1 MKGTC
6 LYLVLWTYFTA
17 FSQCGALYILTTPNL
32 LRVDIFEKIVVESH
46 DTSSVFKVQIRV
58 QDFPAKSEILFATE
72 VNLSLDNN
80 PASVEIKIP
89 ADRVP
94 KTRFKQYV
102 IVNAR
107 FPNFELNRE
116 VLLLYETGHLFL
128 QTDKPIYTPLQ
139 NVLYRLLTVDRDLKP
154 NNKKATV
161 EILTPQGVTVHQVQI
176 NKESRMKSSGISTG
190 TFAIPELVQFGF
202 WKIVAKY
209 DTDEIYNYTTEF
221 EVKEYV
227 LPSFEVVLEPRKH
240 FFYVDDVKLDVDI
253 KARYTYGESIEGRAF
268 ALFGVVTDKDKVLI
282 PSSLQSTDIIE
293 GKASFFLESNTIS
306 EVLGPIEKLVGFSIY
321 VIVSVITRTGS
332 DMVEAENSATKIVK
346 SPYVILFTKTP
357 EYYKPGIPFD
367 FMVSVTN
374 PDGTPARRI
383 ELSGSHDT
391 AHSESIT
398 GLNGKARMVI
408 NTPGSSTVIKI
419 TVTTKDPELPNE
431 RQATAS
437 MVAKAYKTMFN
448 SNNYLHINPKVTD
461 GDNLIVYLHV
471 PKETAAVTEKI
482 KHISYILMNKG
493 AIVKVGK
500 QPKDPGQT
508 VVTMTVPITSALI
521 PSFRLVAYYYIAV
534 GGKFE
539 SVADSI
545 SIDVKDTCMGSLKIT
560 GANEGDNK
568 KIYSPHQAFKLK
580 VTGDSGAK
588 FGLVA
593 VDKAIYV
600 LNNKNRLTQSKIW
613 STVEESDIECRAGSG
628 PDAFGVFSDAGLAF
642 TASNGFK
649 STTRTELGCKQIQ
662 KRKRRSLTLM
672 KLRRS
677 KESKYSK
684 RLLRCC
690 RDGMK
695 SIPMAYSCTF
705 RARRIKQ
712 SRECVDAFLDCCN
725 AYQQRKK
732 LEASSM
738 MTLARSDDDQGY
750 RLYEDIFARSNF
762 RESWLW
768 YLYDMP
774 KDTDREGWVSISFK
788 IPVYLSEVVTSASFC
803 LISYA
808 SKEIPGHLPDS
819 ITSWEVQA
827 VSISQD
833 KGICVSDSY
842 EMTVKKD
849 FFIDLRLPYSI
860 IRNEQVETKAIL
872 YNYHS
877 EKIKVKVEFPYN
889 EQICSGA
896 TPQKRFKQTVEIHPK
911 SSEAVFYTI
920 IPLVLGDIAI
930 EIKASVY
937 EAFVSDG
944 VRKTLRVVAEGKQVE
959 RVQTIILDP
968 QASIGVHKE
977 FQVDNRIPDNVVPN
991 TEPQTFISV
1000 QGNVLAETIEN
1011 SIDGNKLKH
1020 LIRQPT
1026 GCGEQNMISMT
1037 PGVIVTHYLDKT
1049 AQWDKVG
1056 LDRRETALTYIRKGY
1071 AQQQAFR
1078 KPGGSYAAFINRA
1091 SSTWYVSQGVV
1102 GLIVTLCLARLTAYV
1117 AKVFAMAQSLIS
1129 IKAEVLCE
1137 DLKWLILRKQK
1148 PDGIFVEYAAV
1159 SQLEMQGG
1167 VHGAENDA
1175 SLTAF
1180 VLIAMIEAKD
1190 LCSRSIGSYESSIQ
1204 KAGNYLEGRI
1214 AKLTRA
1220 YSVAITTYAL
1230 SLLGI
1235 HKDDILMKFASKN
1248 GTYWAKA
1255 NKENSMYTI
1264 EATGYALLALLQLE
1278 KFEQTGK
1285 IVRWMSAKRD
1295 YGGGYKSTQATFVG
1309 LQALAAYLIQMPD
1322 SKAVNMD
1329 VTLTIKGRQNSFPWH
1344 FNTENVYVAKSEKI
1358 NINQNFTVAVTGQG
1372 QGMLTVTT
1380 IYNALLTEKA
1390 KECQKFDLRV
1400 TLEEVFPE
1408 KKPQGALSSVLINVC
1423 ARNLEETEVTM
1434 TIADISMLTA
1444 FSPDLDDLKAISTGV
1459 DLYISKFE
1467 LNKDTSRKSSLIIYL
1482 DKLRHDT
1489 YLYLF
1494 TEYSSYLKKNYLFGF
1509 MQPAAVEVYEYY
1521 DSANSCT
1528 SFYNLKASN
1537 AMLGKICHNEICRCA
1552 AENCVSLQKPNDRL
1566 ITADMRQYQ
1575 ACLPE
1580 VDFVYKIRF
1589 LKKEEKEGYDYYSF
1603 KVLTV
1608 IKAGE
1613 TIISS
1618 NCYLSNSR
1626 RNPSLCPAVNIP
1638 LTGSDEV
1645 VEGNDRFLVSHA
1657 SCKETFVVDL
1667 QVKDY
1672 LIMGFQKDLWPMK
1685 NGMTYVVTKGTWVE
1699 WWPNNEECQARTYR
1713 SLCENLI
1720 DFSDTLRDFGCT
1732 T

>member
-17 FSQCGALYILTTPNL
+17 FSQCGALYTLTTPNL

-46 DTSSVFKVQIRV
+46 DTSSAFQVQIRV

-72 VNLSLDNN
+72 VHLSQDNN

-139 NVLYRLLTVDRDLKP
+139 NGNSFSKLFLVTRPSVSPAHEETRYCNRPCFSSTWKSVTCLLNQPK
-154 NNKKATV
+154 NS
-161 EILTPQGVTVHQVQI
+161 IIVT
-176 NKESRMKSSGISTG
+176 
-190 TFAIPELVQFGF
+190 
-202 WKIVAKY
+202 
-209 DTDEIYNYTTEF
+209 
-221 EVKEYV
+221 
-227 LPSFEVVLEPRKH
+227 
-240 FFYVDDVKLDVDI
+240 
-253 KARYTYGESIEGRAF
+253 YTYGESIEGRAF

-282 PSSLQSTDIIE
+282 PSSLQSTDV
-293 GKASFFLESNTIS
+293 STT
-306 EVLGPIEKLVGFSIY
+306 VTPWSILLPLRK
-321 VIVSVITRTGS
+321 VVSSSPTTPTANP

-383 ELSGSHDT
+383 ELSGSHGT

-568 KIYSPHQAFKLK
+568 KIYSPRQAFKLK

-613 STVEESDIECRAGSG
+613 STVEESDIGCTAGSG

-642 TASNGFK
+642 TAK
-649 STTRTELGCKQIQ
+649 LGCKQIQ

-672 KLRRS
+672 N
-677 KESKYSK
+677 KYSK

-774 KDTDREGWVSISFK
+774 KETDREGWVTISFK
-788 IPVYLSEVVTSASFC
+788 IPVYLSEVGRVWSDPTC
-803 LISYA
+803 LY
-808 SKEIPGHLPDS
+808 P
-819 ITSWEVQA
+819 T
-827 VSISQD
+827 
-833 KGICVSDSY
+833 GICVSDSY
-842 EMTVKKD
+842 EMTVMKD
-849 FFIDLRLPYSI
+849 FFIDLRLPYSV
-860 IRNEQVETKAIL
+860 IRNEQVEIKAIL
-872 YNYHS
+872 YNYHT

-889 EQICSGA
+889 EHICSGA

-944 VRKTLRVVAEGKQVE
+944 VRKTLRVVVSVCIFTPNLHHSHPESSA
-959 RVQTIILDP
+959 P
-968 QASIGVHKE
+968 PCPSSGVRKE
-977 FQVDNRIPDNVVPN
+977 FPVDNRIPDNVVPN

-1000 QGNVLAETIEN
+1000 QGSVLAETIEN
-1011 SIDGNKLKH
+1011 SIDGSRLKH

-1026 GCGEQNMISMT
+1026 GCGEQNMASMT
-1037 PGVIVTHYLDKT
+1037 PGVIVTHYLDQT

-1071 AQQQAFR
+1071 TQQQAFR
-1078 KPGGSYAAFINRA
+1078 KPGGSYAAFINRP
-1091 SSTWYVSQGVV
+1091 SSTW
-1102 GLIVTLCLARLTAYV
+1102 LTAYV

-1148 PDGIFVEYAAV
+1148 PDGIFMEDAAV
-1159 SQLEMQGG
+1159 IHLEMQGG

-1190 LCSRSIGSYESSIQ
+1190 LCSRSIGVMY
-1204 KAGNYLEGRI
+1204 
-1214 AKLTRA
+1214 
-1220 YSVAITTYAL
+1220 
-1230 SLLGI
+1230 
-1235 HKDDILMKFASKN
+1235 FN

-1255 NKENSMYTI
+1255 NQENSMYTI

-1285 IVRWMSAKRD
+1285 IVRWMTAKRD
-1295 YGGGYKSTQATFVG
+1295 YGGGFKSTQATFVG

-1329 VTLTIKGRQNSFPWH
+1329 VTLTIKGRQNSIPWH
-1344 FNTENVYVAKSEKI
+1344 FNTENVYVAKSEKVSRPGSRSRSWL
-1358 NINQNFTVAVTGQG
+1358 FFFHFG
-1372 QGMLTVTT
+1372 
-1380 IYNALLTEKA
+1380 LLRYSTE
-1390 KECQKFDLRV
+1390 
-1400 TLEEVFPE
+1400 TLCVF
-1408 KKPQGALSSVLINVC
+1408 LF
-1423 ARNLEETEVTM
+1423 RNLEEKEVTM
-1434 TIADISMLTA
+1434 TIADISMLTG

-1482 DKLRHDT
+1482 DKVSRDEDT
-1489 YLYLF
+1489 CFAFKAHQYF
-1494 TEYSSYLKKNYLFGF
+1494 KVGF

-1521 DSANSCT
+1521 DSGE
-1528 SFYNLKASN
+1528 Y
-1537 AMLGKICHNEICRCA
+1537 
-1552 AENCVSLQKPNDRL
+1552 LQDG
-1566 ITADMRQYQ
+1566 
-1575 ACLPE
+1575 CL
-1580 VDFVYKIRF
+1580 YTR
-1589 LKKEEKEGYDYYSF
+1589 SW
-1603 KVLTV
+1603 
-1608 IKAGE
+1608 
-1613 TIISS
+1613 
-1618 NCYLSNSR
+1618 
-1626 RNPSLCPAVNIP
+1626 CPAVNIP

>member
-17 FSQCGALYILTTPNL
+17 FSQCGALYTLTTPNL

-46 DTSSVFKVQIRV
+46 DTSSAFQVQIRV

-72 VNLSLDNN
+72 VHLSQDNN

-139 NVLYRLLTVDRDLKP
+139 NGNSFSKLFLTCCVPPTCLDDPLVRCVQHEDYYSF
-154 NNKKATV
+154 
-161 EILTPQGVTVHQVQI
+161 LT
-176 NKESRMKSSGISTG
+176 KCRFISTSR
-190 TFAIPELVQFGF
+190 FGF

-209 DTDEIYNYTTEF
+209 DTDETYNYTTEF

-282 PSSLQSTDIIE
+282 PSSLQSTDV
-293 GKASFFLESNTIS
+293 STTVTNTIS
-306 EVLGPIEKLVGFSIY
+306 EALGPLEKLVGFSIY

-383 ELSGSHDT
+383 ELSGSHGT

-568 KIYSPHQAFKLK
+568 KIYSPRQAFKLK

-613 STVEESDIECRAGSG
+613 STVEESDIGCTAGSG

-774 KDTDREGWVSISFK
+774 KETDREG
-788 IPVYLSEVVTSASFC
+788 
-803 LISYA
+803 YA

-842 EMTVKKD
+842 EMTVMKD
-849 FFIDLRLPYSI
+849 FFIDLRLPYSV
-860 IRNEQVETKAIL
+860 IRNEQVEIKAIL
-872 YNYHS
+872 YNYHT

-889 EQICSGA
+889 EHICSGA

-944 VRKTLRVVAEGKQVE
+944 VRKTLRVVVS
-959 RVQTIILDP
+959 VCIFT
-968 QASIGVHKE
+968 
-977 FQVDNRIPDNVVPN
+977 PN
-991 TEPQTFISV
+991 LHHSHPESSAPPCPSS
-1000 QGNVLAETIEN
+1000 GSVLAETIEN
-1011 SIDGNKLKH
+1011 SIDGSRLKH

-1026 GCGEQNMISMT
+1026 GCGEQNMASMT
-1037 PGVIVTHYLDKT
+1037 PGVIVTHYLDQT

-1056 LDRRETALTYIRKGY
+1056 LDRRETALTYIRKGRRSP
-1071 AQQQAFR
+1071 AR
-1078 KPGGSYAAFINRA
+1078 TPSLNCSA
-1091 SSTWYVSQGVV
+1091 S
-1102 GLIVTLCLARLTAYV
+1102 LPLCLLTAYV

-1148 PDGIFVEYAAV
+1148 PDGIFMEDAAV
-1159 SQLEMQGG
+1159 IHLEMQVNKTG
-1167 VHGAENDA
+1167 ER
-1175 SLTAF
+1175 
-1180 VLIAMIEAKD
+1180 E
-1190 LCSRSIGSYESSIQ
+1190 
-1204 KAGNYLEGRI
+1204 
-1214 AKLTRA
+1214 
-1220 YSVAITTYAL
+1220 
-1230 SLLGI
+1230 
-1235 HKDDILMKFASKN
+1235 N

-1255 NKENSMYTI
+1255 NQENSMYTI

-1285 IVRWMSAKRD
+1285 IVRWMTAKRD
-1295 YGGGYKSTQATFVG
+1295 YGGGFKSTQATFVG

-1329 VTLTIKGRQNSFPWH
+1329 VTLTIKGRQNSIPWH
-1344 FNTENVYVAKSEKI
+1344 FNTENVYVAKSEKVSPKVSAHI
-1358 NINQNFTVAVTGQG
+1358 SAWKPPQVSRDEDTCFAF
-1372 QGMLTVTT
+1372 
-1380 IYNALLTEKA
+1380 KA
-1390 KECQKFDLRV
+1390 HQYFKV
-1400 TLEEVFPE
+1400 
-1408 KKPQGALSSVLINVC
+1408 
-1423 ARNLEETEVTM
+1423 
-1434 TIADISMLTA
+1434 
-1444 FSPDLDDLKAISTGV
+1444 
-1459 DLYISKFE
+1459 
-1467 LNKDTSRKSSLIIYL
+1467 
-1482 DKLRHDT
+1482 
-1489 YLYLF
+1489 
-1494 TEYSSYLKKNYLFGF
+1494 GF

-1552 AENCVSLQKPNDRL
+1552 AGNKSRLSLSLNTVSFQMAL
-1566 ITADMRQYQ
+1566 
-1575 ACLPE
+1575 
-1580 VDFVYKIRF
+1580 
-1589 LKKEEKEGYDYYSF
+1589 S
-1603 KVLTV
+1603 
-1608 IKAGE
+1608 
-1613 TIISS
+1613 ISPIS
-1618 NCYLSNSR
+1618 W
-1626 RNPSLCPAVNIP
+1626 CPAVNIP

>member
-1 MKGTC
+1 MDR
-6 LYLVLWTYFTA
+6 YLGKTSL
-17 FSQCGALYILTTPNL
+17 QGCGERAGEWIDLEALFKAYTLTTPNL

-46 DTSSVFKVQIRV
+46 DTSSAFQVQIRV

-72 VNLSLDNN
+72 VHLSQDNN

-139 NVLYRLLTVDRDLKP
+139 NGNSFSKLFLVTRPSVSPAHEETRYCNRPCFSSTWKSVTCLLNQPK
-154 NNKKATV
+154 NS
-161 EILTPQGVTVHQVQI
+161 IIVTWNWEWNHIVR
-176 NKESRMKSSGISTG
+176 SPPRG
-190 TFAIPELVQFGF
+190 T
-202 WKIVAKY
+202 
-209 DTDEIYNYTTEF
+209 YNYTTEF

-282 PSSLQSTDIIE
+282 PSSLQSTDVSTTVTPWSI
-293 GKASFFLESNTIS
+293 LNTIS
-306 EVLGPIEKLVGFSIY
+306 EALGPLEKLVGFSIY

-383 ELSGSHDT
+383 ELSGSHGT

-482 KHISYILMNKG
+482 KHISYIVCLMNKG

-568 KIYSPHQAFKLK
+568 KIYSPRQAFKLK

-613 STVEESDIECRAGSG
+613 STVEESDIGCTAGSG

-774 KDTDREGWVSISFK
+774 KETDREG
-788 IPVYLSEVVTSASFC
+788 
-803 LISYA
+803 YA

-842 EMTVKKD
+842 EMTVMKD
-849 FFIDLRLPYSI
+849 FFIDLRLPYSV
-860 IRNEQVETKAIL
+860 IRNEQVEIKAIL
-872 YNYHS
+872 YNYHT

-889 EQICSGA
+889 EHICSGA

-944 VRKTLRVVAEGKQVE
+944 VRKTLRV
-959 RVQTIILDP
+959 R
-968 QASIGVHKE
+968 KE
-977 FQVDNRIPDNVVPN
+977 FPVDNRIPDNVVPN

-1000 QGNVLAETIEN
+1000 QGSVLAETIEN
-1011 SIDGNKLKH
+1011 SIDGSRLKH

-1026 GCGEQNMISMT
+1026 GCGEQNMASMT
-1037 PGVIVTHYLDKT
+1037 PGVIVTHYLDQT

-1071 AQQQAFR
+1071 TQQQAFR
-1078 KPGGSYAAFINRA
+1078 KPGGSYAAFINRP
-1091 SSTWYVSQGVV
+1091 SSTW
-1102 GLIVTLCLARLTAYV
+1102 LTAYV

-1148 PDGIFVEYAAV
+1148 PDGIFMEDAAV
-1159 SQLEMQGG
+1159 IHLEMQGG

-1190 LCSRSIGSYESSIQ
+1190 LCSRSIGSYENSIQ
-1204 KAGNYLEGRI
+1204 KAGTYLEGRI

-1235 HKDDILMKFASKN
+1235 HKDDILMKFASED

-1255 NKENSMYTI
+1255 NQENSMYTI

-1285 IVRWMSAKRD
+1285 IVRWMTAKRD
-1295 YGGGYKSTQATFVG
+1295 YGGGFKSTQATFVG

-1329 VTLTIKGRQNSFPWH
+1329 VTLTIKGRQNSIPWH
-1344 FNTENVYVAKSEKI
+1344 FNTENVYVAKSEK
-1358 NINQNFTVAVTGQG
+1358 VS
-1372 QGMLTVTT
+1372 VTT

-1400 TLEEVFPE
+1400 TLEEVFPG
-1408 KKPQGALSSVLINVC
+1408 KHHSIRPVSAS
-1423 ARNLEETEVTM
+1423 VTM
-1434 TIADISMLTA
+1434 TIADISMLTG
-1444 FSPDLDDLKAISTGV
+1444 FSPDLDDLKISTGV

-1482 DKLRHDT
+1482 DKVSRDEDT
-1489 YLYLF
+1489 CFAFKAHQYF
-1494 TEYSSYLKKNYLFGF
+1494 KVGF

-1552 AENCVSLQKPNDRL
+1552 AGNKSRLSLSLNTVSFQMAL
-1566 ITADMRQYQ
+1566 
-1575 ACLPE
+1575 
-1580 VDFVYKIRF
+1580 
-1589 LKKEEKEGYDYYSF
+1589 S
-1603 KVLTV
+1603 
-1608 IKAGE
+1608 
-1613 TIISS
+1613 ISPIS
-1618 NCYLSNSR
+1618 W
-1626 RNPSLCPAVNIP
+1626 CPAVNIP

>member
-17 FSQCGALYILTTPNL
+17 FSQCGALYTLTTPNL

-46 DTSSVFKVQIRV
+46 DTSSAFQVQIRV

-72 VNLSLDNN
+72 VHLSQDNN

-161 EILTPQGVTVHQVQI
+161 EILTPQGVTVQQVQI

-209 DTDEIYNYTTEF
+209 DTDETYNYTTEF

-293 GKASFFLESNTIS
+293 GKASVFLESNTIS
-306 EVLGPIEKLVGFSIY
+306 EALGPLEKLVGFSIY

-383 ELSGSHDT
+383 ELSGSHGT

-568 KIYSPHQAFKLK
+568 KIYSPRQAFKLK

-613 STVEESDIECRAGSG
+613 STVEESDIGCTAGSG

-774 KDTDREGWVSISFK
+774 KETDREG
-788 IPVYLSEVVTSASFC
+788 
-803 LISYA
+803 YA

-842 EMTVKKD
+842 EMTVMKD
-849 FFIDLRLPYSI
+849 FFIDLRLPYSV
-860 IRNEQVETKAIL
+860 IRNEQVEIKAIL
-872 YNYHS
+872 YNYHT

-889 EQICSGA
+889 EHICSGA

-959 RVQTIILDP
+959 RVQTIPLDP
-968 QASIGVHKE
+968 QGVRKE
-977 FQVDNRIPDNVVPN
+977 FPVDNRIPDNVVPN

-1000 QGNVLAETIEN
+1000 QGSVLAETIEN
-1011 SIDGNKLKH
+1011 SIDGSRLKH

-1026 GCGEQNMISMT
+1026 GCGEQNMASMT
-1037 PGVIVTHYLDKT
+1037 PGVIVTHYLDQT

-1071 AQQQAFR
+1071 TQQQAFR
-1078 KPGGSYAAFINRA
+1078 KPGGSYAAFINRP
-1091 SSTWYVSQGVV
+1091 SSTW
-1102 GLIVTLCLARLTAYV
+1102 LTAYV

-1148 PDGIFVEYAAV
+1148 PDGIFMEDAAV
-1159 SQLEMQGG
+1159 IHLEMQGG

-1190 LCSRSIGSYESSIQ
+1190 LCSRSIGSYENSIQ
-1204 KAGNYLEGRI
+1204 KAGTYLEGRI

-1235 HKDDILMKFASKN
+1235 HKDDILMKFASED

-1255 NKENSMYTI
+1255 NQENSMYTI

-1285 IVRWMSAKRD
+1285 IVRWMTAKRD
-1295 YGGGYKSTQATFVG
+1295 YGGGFKSTQATFVG

-1329 VTLTIKGRQNSFPWH
+1329 VTLTIKGRQNSIPWH

-1423 ARNLEETEVTM
+1423 ARNLEEKEVTM
-1434 TIADISMLTA
+1434 TIADISMLTG

-1482 DKLRHDT
+1482 DKVSRDEDT
-1489 YLYLF
+1489 CFAFKAHQYF
-1494 TEYSSYLKKNYLFGF
+1494 KVGF

-1552 AENCVSLQKPNDRL
+1552 AENCVSLQKPNDRS

-1589 LKKEEKEGYDYYSF
+1589 LDKEEKEGYDYYSF

-1608 IKAGE
+1608 IKA
-1613 TIISS
+1613 
-1618 NCYLSNSR
+1618 
-1626 RNPSLCPAVNIP
+1626 
-1638 LTGSDEV
+1638 GSDEV

>member
-1 MKGTC
+1 ANLRAVTSLQIAVKLKHYPPPSRAGC
-6 LYLVLWTYFTA
+6 VLYT
-17 FSQCGALYILTTPNL
+17 LTTPNL

-46 DTSSVFKVQIRV
+46 DTSSAFQVQIRV

-72 VNLSLDNN
+72 VHLSQDNN

-139 NVLYRLLTVDRDLKP
+139 NGNSFSKLFLVTRPSVSPAHEETRYCNRPCFSSTWKSVTCLL
-154 NNKKATV
+154 N
-161 EILTPQGVTVHQVQI
+161 
-176 NKESRMKSSGISTG
+176 
-190 TFAIPELVQFGF
+190 QFGF

-209 DTDEIYNYTTEF
+209 DTDETYNYTTEF

-282 PSSLQSTDIIE
+282 PSSLQSTDVSTTIIE
-293 GKASFFLESNTIS
+293 GKASVFLESNTIS
-306 EVLGPIEKLVGFSIY
+306 EALGPLEKLVGFSIY

-383 ELSGSHDT
+383 ELSGSHGT

-568 KIYSPHQAFKLK
+568 KIYSPRQAFKLK

-613 STVEESDIECRAGSG
+613 STVEESDIGCTAGSG

-672 KLRRS
+672 N
-677 KESKYSK
+677 KYSK

-774 KDTDREGWVSISFK
+774 KETDREGWGRVWSD
-788 IPVYLSEVVTSASFC
+788 PTC
-803 LISYA
+803 LY
-808 SKEIPGHLPDS
+808 P
-819 ITSWEVQA
+819 T
-827 VSISQD
+827 
-833 KGICVSDSY
+833 GICVSDSY
-842 EMTVKKD
+842 EMTVMKD
-849 FFIDLRLPYSI
+849 FFIDLRLPYSV
-860 IRNEQVETKAIL
+860 IRNEQVEIKAIL
-872 YNYHS
+872 YNYHT
-877 EKIKVKVEFPYN
+877 EKIKVMEFPYN
-889 EQICSGA
+889 EHICSGA

-944 VRKTLRVVAEGKQVE
+944 VRKTLRVVVSV
-959 RVQTIILDP
+959 R
-968 QASIGVHKE
+968 KE
-977 FQVDNRIPDNVVPN
+977 FPVDNRIPDNVVPN

-1000 QGNVLAETIEN
+1000 QGSVLAETIEN
-1011 SIDGNKLKH
+1011 SIDGSRLKH

-1026 GCGEQNMISMT
+1026 GCGEQNMASMT
-1037 PGVIVTHYLDKT
+1037 PGVIVTHYLDQT

-1056 LDRRETALTYIRKGY
+1056 LDRRETALVLLSTVGY
-1071 AQQQAFR
+1071 TQQQAFR
-1078 KPGGSYAAFINRA
+1078 KPGGSYAAFINRP
-1091 SSTWYVSQGVV
+1091 SSTW
-1102 GLIVTLCLARLTAYV
+1102 LTAYV

-1148 PDGIFVEYAAV
+1148 PDGIFMEDAAV
-1159 SQLEMQGG
+1159 IHLEMQGG

-1190 LCSRSIGSYESSIQ
+1190 LCSRSIGSYENSIQ
-1204 KAGNYLEGRI
+1204 KAGTYLEGRI

-1235 HKDDILMKFASKN
+1235 HKDDILMKFASED

-1255 NKENSMYTI
+1255 NQENSMYTI

-1285 IVRWMSAKRD
+1285 IVRWMTAKRD
-1295 YGGGYKSTQATFVG
+1295 YGGGFKSTQATFVG

-1329 VTLTIKGRQNSFPWH
+1329 VTLTIKGRQNSIPWH
-1344 FNTENVYVAKSEKI
+1344 FNTENVYVAKSEK
-1358 NINQNFTVAVTGQG
+1358 VS
-1372 QGMLTVTT
+1372 VTT

-1400 TLEEVFPE
+1400 TLEEVFPG
-1408 KKPQGALSSVLINVC
+1408 KHHSIRPTLCVFLF
-1423 ARNLEETEVTM
+1423 RNLEEKEVTM
-1434 TIADISMLTA
+1434 TIADISMLTG
-1444 FSPDLDDLKAISTGV
+1444 FSPDLDDLKISTGV

-1482 DKLRHDT
+1482 DKVSRDEDT
-1489 YLYLF
+1489 CFAFKAHQYF
-1494 TEYSSYLKKNYLFGF
+1494 KVGF

-1552 AENCVSLQKPNDRL
+1552 AGNKSRLSLSLNTVSFQMALS
-1566 ITADMRQYQ
+1566 II
-1575 ACLPE
+1575 
-1580 VDFVYKIRF
+1580 YKIRF
-1589 LKKEEKEGYDYYSF
+1589 LDKEEKEGYDYYSF

-1608 IKAGE
+1608 IKA
-1613 TIISS
+1613 
-1618 NCYLSNSR
+1618 
-1626 RNPSLCPAVNIP
+1626 
-1638 LTGSDEV
+1638 GSDEV